1 MTTFL
6 ADVRYAGRVLWRH
19 RGVNSVAL
27 VTLALAI
34 GANTAIFSVYNAL
47 LVRALPFP
55 SSEALVQ
62 VARGYPEG
70 MGEAISIPKFL
81 RWRDGSAA
89 VFQGIAAYDLLGSGF
104 NLIGAGSPDRLDGT
118 RVSADFFRTLGVAP
132 TMGRDFDRRED
143 LPGGPKVVVLS
154 HGLWTRQFGAR
165 ADIVGRPIRLN
176 DEPYTV
182 IGVMPDGFRFPE
194 RADLWTL
201 FQFDPASR
209 DRANTFD
216 IVARLRPGVSPEQ
229 ASSALNVVLARL
241 EKEDPK
247 AVDDRET
254 AFIQPLRDQLYGSMR
269 PALLILLA
277 SVGFV
282 LLIACVNVANLELAL
297 ATEREHEMALKA
309 ALGASTRVIVRQL
322 LVESLLLALAGGAAG
337 VLLAQ
342 WTLPAL
348 IALAPATAPS
358 LTGVSLD
365 RTVLL
370 FSLGLA
376 LTAGLVFGLVPAW
389 GIARP
394 SLDSVLR
401 EGARRAT
408 GGRGGARVRGLL
420 VSAEV
425 ALALVLTVGAALLI
439 KHLASLQRTNPGF
452 VVENVLTMK
461 LSLPEAKYGRTEL
474 LARFGEQVEQRLAR
488 MPGVTAAAMTVSLPL
503 ELGPDMPFSI
513 EGKYKPGTNEG
524 VGSAQYRSIGPA
536 YFDALRI
543 RLRSGRLFTT
553 SDRGGSVPVA
563 IINETAA
570 RRFWPGERAVGH
582 RLTLGQPMMGE
593 LADTA
598 PREIV
603 GIVQDVR
610 EQGLEVE
617 TPPIVYLPL
626 AQQNDGLTALE
637 VRLLPLSVVVRSTA
651 PSDTFAQAARAA
663 VWAVDPAQPV
673 SDVRSMEEI
682 VSRSLGTN
690 RFNTLL
696 LGLLAGLALLLSA
709 VGLYGV
715 LAHLVTQ
722 RTREIGVRM
731 ALGANTREVLGLF
744 LRQGLTLVGIGIV
757 VGTIGAAALSRVMS
771 SLLTGTNPRDPWVFA
786 IAPAVMIVV
795 ALVAIARPAT
805 RAARI
810 DPVRALRAD

>member
-6 ADVRYAGRVLWRH
+6 ADVRYAGRVLWKH

-70 MGEAISIPKFL
+70 VGEAISIPKFL
-81 RWRDGSAA
+81 RWRDGSTA

-132 TMGRDFDRRED
+132 TVGRDFDRRED
-143 LPGGPKVVVLS
+143 IPGGPKVVVLS

-216 IVARLRPGVSPEQ
+216 VVARLRPGVSPEQ

-241 EKEDPK
+241 EKEDPN

-277 SVGFV
+277 SVGIV

-297 ATEREHEMALKA
+297 ATEREHEVALKA

-322 LVESLLLALAGGAAG
+322 LTESLLLALAGGAAG

-425 ALALVLTVGAALLI
+425 ALALVLTLGAALLI

-461 LSLPEAKYGRTEL
+461 LSLPEAKYGRTEQ

-524 VGSAQYRSIGPA
+524 VGSAQYPKHRT
-536 YFDALRI
+536 
-543 RLRSGRLFTT
+543 RLFRRAAHPPSQRPALHDIGSRRQRAGRDHQRDGGQAVLAGRTGGRAPLDARPT
-553 SDRGGSVPVA
+553 DDGRPCRHRPSRNRRHRAGRARAGPRDRD
-563 IINETAA
+563 AA
-570 RRFWPGERAVGH
+570 
-582 RLTLGQPMMGE
+582 
-593 LADTA
+593 DC
-598 PREIV
+598 
-603 GIVQDVR
+603 
-610 EQGLEVE
+610 
-617 TPPIVYLPL
+617 LP
-626 AQQNDGLTALE
+626 
-637 VRLLPLSVVVRSTA
+637 
-651 PSDTFAQAARAA
+651 AARATE
-663 VWAVDPAQPV
+663 
-673 SDVRSMEEI
+673 R
-682 VSRSLGTN
+682 R
-690 RFNTLL
+690 
-696 LGLLAGLALLLSA
+696 
-709 VGLYGV
+709 
-715 LAHLVTQ
+715 AH
-722 RTREIGVRM
+722 
-731 ALGANTREVLGLF
+731 
-744 LRQGLTLVGIGIV
+744 
-757 VGTIGAAALSRVMS
+757 
-771 SLLTGTNPRDPWVFA
+771 
-786 IAPAVMIVV
+786 
-795 ALVAIARPAT
+795 
-805 RAARI
+805 RA
-810 DPVRALRAD
+810 